1 MLYLPQAVGVRVKRW
16 VTMHGLSLN
25 VRPDLEHFKFITPC
39 GISDRPVG
47 SREAFSRA
55 NGKGREAVVEPL
67 TQR

>member
-1 MLYLPQAVGVRVKRW
+1 
-16 VTMHGLSLN
+16 MHGLSLN